1 MKNLRIG
8 KRLALGFGLVLGM
21 MALVAGAGYWGLA
34 SAGALATRI
43 VKVDSP
49 LVEHSQRARANTL
62 GMRRFEKDYFLN
74 IGAAD
79 KEADYLAKWDD
90 QTKKLTERLDVLDT
104 LATSPADKE
113 TIRSMRR
120 DASAYEEGFK
130 KVAAAIKAGSVKTA
144 VEANVA
150 IADYKEEVRR
160 LEDAAY
166 AFAGEKSEE
175 LAKLDAV
182 VASSLRSTVATMLV
196 IMIAALI
203 SSSIIGM
210 LIGRGITLPIQQ
222 AVKVAEKIAEGDVNV
237 QIEVTSEDEAGML
250 LTALQRM
257 VASINEMVVA
267 AVAVAG
273 GDLTV
278 KVRPKSERDALGN
291 ALAEMTTK
299 LTQTIT
305 EVRTGALSLTSASS
319 QVSST
324 SQGLAQGT
332 SEQAASVEETTASL
346 QQMNATIG
354 QNAENSQKLAE
365 IATDAA
371 RGAGDSAQSVNRTVD
386 AMKEIAGKISII
398 DEIAYQTN
406 LLALNAAIEAARA
419 GDHGRGFAVVATEV
433 RRLAERSQT
442 AAKEISA
449 LAATSVKVAEHSG
462 RLLNELVPNVQ
473 KAAEIIR
480 EVSAASSEQ
489 SQGVSQVNRAMTQVD
504 EVTQRNA
511 SAAEELSSTA
521 EELAAQA
528 ESLHELMSIFRVG
541 DESIHHAKAPAAV
554 ASTPRAG
561 VPQIKVRRADKLTP
575 VPKAGAPKHENN
587 DHEYR
592 AF

>member
-8 KRLALGFGLVLGM
+8 KRLALAFGLVLGM

-34 SAGALATRI
+34 STGALATRI

-62 GMRRFEKDYFLN
+62 GLRRFEKDLFLN
-74 IGAAD
+74 IGSAE

-90 QTKKLTERLDVLDT
+90 QAKKLAERLDILDSLVT
-104 LATSPADKE
+104 VPADKE
-113 TIRSMRR
+113 TVKSLRR
-120 DASAYEEGFK
+120 DMATYEEGFK
-130 KVAAAIKAGSVKTA
+130 KVMAAIKGGTVKDA
-144 VEANVA
+144 ISANAA
-150 IADYKEEVRR
+150 IAEYKEEVRR
-160 LEDAAY
+160 LEDGAY
-166 AFAGEKSEE
+166 AFATEKSEE

-182 VASSLRSTVATMLV
+182 VAASLRSTVATMLV
-196 IMIAALI
+196 IMIAALVL
-203 SSSIIGM
+203 SSVIGV

-237 QIEVTSEDEAGML
+237 QIEVTSDDEAGML
-250 LTALQRM
+250 LASLQRM
-257 VASINEMVVA
+257 VASIKEMVVA

-278 KVRPKSERDALGN
+278 KVTPKSDRDALGN
-291 ALAEMTTK
+291 ALSEMTTK

-354 QNAENSQKLAE
+354 QNAENSRQLAE

-386 AMKEIAGKISII
+386 AMKEIADKITII

-504 EVTQRNA
+504 EVTQRTA

-528 ESLHELMSIFRVG
+528 ESLHELMSIFKVG
-541 DESIHHAKAPAAV
+541 DESFHHAKTPMPT
-554 ASTPRAG
+554 ASKSRTD
-561 VPQIKVRRADKLTP
+561 VPQIKVRRADKLTSSKP
-575 VPKAGAPKHENN
+575 GAAKHENN